1 MTDGLTDV
9 DLRPAFKAVQEDPE
23 GRHSLETSLAPVY
36 EAIRTADARRVD
48 ELAHLLDRYL
58 PLAETLVEVDCGPGE
73 LLGEQEAVDTFV
85 GVESSPH
92 LLRRAARRV
101 PVVRGDP
108 RFVPAVDVDAVAA
121 FGYLTAEFDRADLR
135 SFVTSAL
142 GSLAPGGTLLFD
154 APLSARAFDAD
165 DFEVTDGGVS
175 VRRTV
180 EVDEGGAGET
190 VRVRDRYELV
200 DRLGDETVT
209 TEVVRECRTWD
220 VGTVW
225 DVVHDAGY
233 ESAVISSGDVE
244 PGAALVV
251 ASSEAEA
258 P

>member
-9 DLRPAFKAVQEDPE
+9 DLRPAFEAVREDPE
-23 GRHSLETSLAPVY
+23 SRHSLDTSLAPVY
-36 EAIRTADARRVD
+36 EAIRTADDRRVD
-48 ELAHLLDRYL
+48 EMANLLDRYL
-58 PLAETLVEVDCGPGE
+58 PLAETLVEVGCGPGE
-73 LLGEQEAVDTFV
+73 LLGHQEAVDTFV
-85 GVESSPH
+85 GVESSPD
-92 LLRRAARRV
+92 LLGRAARRV

-108 RFVPAVDVDAVAA
+108 RSIPAVDVDAIAA
-121 FGYLTAEFDRADLR
+121 FGYLTAEFDRPDLR

-154 APLSARAFDAD
+154 VPLSARAFDAA

-180 EVDEGGAGET
+180 EVDGGGET
-190 VRVRDRYELV
+190 VRARDRYELI

-209 TEVVRECRTWD
+209 TEVVRECRIWD

-225 DVVHDAGY
+225 DVVHDAGF
-233 ESAVISSGDVE
+233 ESVVISSGDVE

-251 ASSEAEA
+251 AASETEVS
-258 P
+258 